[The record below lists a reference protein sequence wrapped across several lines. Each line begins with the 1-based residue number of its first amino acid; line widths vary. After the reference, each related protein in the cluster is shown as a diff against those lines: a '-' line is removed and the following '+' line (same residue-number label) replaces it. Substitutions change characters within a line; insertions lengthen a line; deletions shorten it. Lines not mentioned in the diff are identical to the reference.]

1 MAERTL
7 VAIHPR
13 VAQLAW
19 DRFAAEHGAAS
30 GQPNLVRLNAA
41 LAQPYARI
49 ALAGGRARL
58 SELAA
63 ELAVAVLRLRPFP
76 EGNAAMACL
85 LCTLWLELNG
95 VALQAPPLEKYAMF
109 AALAGGRLNRQGLAQ
124 WIQVRHLA
132 SQPGVQSVVQ
142 VSLRGNVVQG
152 IAAIRNPRPVPIQEP
167 ASP

>member
-1 MAERTL
+1 MSERAL
-7 VAIHPR
+7 VMIHPR

-19 DRFAAEHGAAS
+19 DRFAAEHGAAG
-30 GQPNLVRLNAA
+30 GQPDPVRLNAA
-41 LAQPYARI
+41 LGLPFSR
-49 ALAGGRARL
+49 LAFASGRARF

-63 ELAVAVLRLRPFP
+63 ELAVAVLRLQPFP

-95 VALQAPPLEKYAMF
+95 VSLQAPPLEKYAMF

-152 IAAIRNPRPVPIQEP
+152 IAAIRNPRPVPLKEP